1 VKPLR
6 EDLSLLEGYG
16 YLDGAVPVVYSPGTE
31 EQAAEMQQLLETGVV
46 SLSEMFDVEPSE
58 LEAFLV
64 ADEDWDEAP
73 RESVR
78 AYPLGLPYFTRSVRP
93 PALVLPVTL
102 SPIFRP
108 RTEATYPLVVWH
120 ELAHAFLL
128 QKEVVRTPAWLRE
141 FVPQAASATVA
152 RRVGLP
158 LDEHLRK
165 IDREPG
171 FAVRDLGGH
180 VDAEEQMAFQ
190 NLLLLMGAAT
200 VEEFGEGFLE
210 KLVHAM
216 WDETDVVDEERA
228 EELLANALGAGGRTW
243 LRTRSEF

>member
-1 VKPLR
+1 MQSPATLPDY
-6 EDLSLLEGYG
+6 ESLEG
-16 YLDGAVPVVYSPGTE
+16 VIPVAYSPGAD
-31 EQAAEMQQLLETGVV
+31 EQAAEMQHLLETGAEA
-46 SLSEMFDVEPSE
+46 LSEMLVMEPPE
-58 LEAFLV
+58 IEALLV

-73 RESVR
+73 RESAR
-78 AYPLGLPYFTRSVRP
+78 AYPLGLPYFTRSVHP
-93 PALVLPVTL
+93 PALVLPALL
-102 SPIFRP
+102 SPIFQP

-128 QKEVVRTPAWLRE
+128 QREVVRTPAWLRE

-190 NLLLLMGAAT
+190 NLLLLMGAAA

-228 EELLANALGAGGRTW
+228 EELLADALGPDGRTW
-243 LRTRSEF
+243 LRSRSEF

>member
-1 VKPLR
+1 MKPLR

-16 YLDGAVPVVYSPGTE
+16 YLDGAVSVVYSPGTE
-31 EQAAEMQQLLETGVV
+31 EQATEMQQLLETGVV
-46 SLSEMFDVEPSE
+46 SLSEMFDVEPPN

-73 RESVR
+73 RESAR
-78 AYPLGLPYFTRSVRP
+78 TYPLGLPYFTRSVRP
-93 PALVLPVTL
+93 PALVLPATL

-190 NLLLLMGAAT
+190 NLLLLMGAAA
-200 VEEFGEGFLE
+200 VEEFGDGFL
-210 KLVHAM
+210 KRLVHAM

-228 EELLANALGAGGRTW
+228 EELLANALGPDGQTW
-243 LRTRSEF
+243 LRSRPEF